1 VPRRRVIGDNTGY
14 RPTGS
19 PDASRG
25 RTGVDDK
32 AHINLINEAE
42 TEVVER
48 ELYMLS
54 SAEDLRGL
62 Q

>member
-1 VPRRRVIGDNTGY
+1 VHRRRVNGVNTDY

-19 PDASRG
+19 SDASRG

-42 TEVVER
+42 TEVAVR